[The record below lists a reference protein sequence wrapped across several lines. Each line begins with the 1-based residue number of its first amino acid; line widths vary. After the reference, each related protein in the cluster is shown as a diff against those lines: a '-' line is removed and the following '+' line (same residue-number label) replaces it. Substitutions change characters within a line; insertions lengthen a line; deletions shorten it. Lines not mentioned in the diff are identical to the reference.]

1 MHRLID
7 NTPLEL
13 DELAEQCFALAYSMV
28 RIEQAQV
35 RESLLFI
42 LVEKLSALMV
52 RVSND

>member
-13 DELAEQCFALAYSMV
+13 DELVEQCFALAYSMV

-42 LVEKLSALMV
+42 LVEKLSALV
-52 RVSND
+52 LLVPDD